1 MKSVTIALFILFS
14 ITLFSQNSKED
25 IFKALKDKYG
35 NLESISADFSLSNNS
50 VVKGKFLAKSGN
62 KYIMQMDNR
71 IITCNGSTLWNYSIR
86 QNNVVISKFEEMSDE
101 VSVEKI
107 LFDLINGY
115 KILEAKKEVSSG
127 KQSNF
132 VVTLQKNSTSD
143 NVLNKVK
150 IWVNPKNYIINS
162 IGIDRGGDFEIWN
175 LSNLKI
181 NPKLDN
187 NKFEFSIP
195 KNAEQIDLR

>member
-1 MKSVTIALFILFS
+1 MKSVTIALIILFS
-14 ITLFSQNSKED
+14 TSLFSQNSKED
-25 IFKALKDKYG
+25 IFKALKEKYG
-35 NLESISADFSLSNNS
+35 NLESISADFSLSNNN

-107 LFDLINGY
+107 LFDLMNDY
-115 KILEAKKEVSSG
+115 KILEAKKEISSG
-127 KQSNF
+127 KQSNY
-132 VVTLQKNSTSD
+132 VVTLQKNTASD

-150 IWVNPKNYIINS
+150 IWFNPKNYIINS

-195 KNAEQIDLR
+195 KDAEQIDLR